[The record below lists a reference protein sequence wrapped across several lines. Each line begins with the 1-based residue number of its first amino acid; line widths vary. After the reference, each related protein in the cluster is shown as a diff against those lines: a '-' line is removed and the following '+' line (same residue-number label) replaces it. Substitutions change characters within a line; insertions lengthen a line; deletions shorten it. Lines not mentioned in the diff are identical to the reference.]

1 MDSLP
6 VSRKRKIRVPRR
18 VLKKSGDTALVAF
31 ATMVLEDADLQH
43 AVNGMLYGT
52 AIRTLNQHMKE
63 ILKMPDLVAKLNNHR
78 LKPEGLSYGLEVR
91 IRVACTTRPMVAPS

>member
-1 MDSLP
+1 M
-6 VSRKRKIRVPRR
+6 PRR

-63 ILKMPDLVAKLNNHR
+63 ILKMPDLVAKMKIFGALPAGKDLDWLAKTNAAYHGR
-78 LKPEGLSYGLEVR
+78 FAKIVKDFG
-91 IRVACTTRPMVAPS
+91 IQAD